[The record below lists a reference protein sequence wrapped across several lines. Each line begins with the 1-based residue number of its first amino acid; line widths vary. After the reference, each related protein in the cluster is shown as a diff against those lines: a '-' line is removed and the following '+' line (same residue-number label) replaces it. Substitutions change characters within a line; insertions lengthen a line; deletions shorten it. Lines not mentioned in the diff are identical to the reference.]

1 MAARNYEIRV
11 GVSEEEQKI
20 IKKKAEAASMNKS
33 SFLRYLGLN
42 CRVKVEIE
50 E

>member
-1 MAARNYEIRV
+1 MARNHEVRV
-11 GVSEEEQKI
+11 SVSKEELEKI
-20 IKKKAEAASMNKS
+20 QKKAKAVGMNQT

-42 CRVKVEIE
+42 CKVKVIIE

>member
-1 MAARNYEIRV
+1 MAARESEIRV
-11 GVSEEEQKI
+11 SVSGEEQKI
-20 IKKKAEAASMNKS
+20 IKKKAEAGGMNQS

-42 CRVKVEIE
+42 CKVKVIIE